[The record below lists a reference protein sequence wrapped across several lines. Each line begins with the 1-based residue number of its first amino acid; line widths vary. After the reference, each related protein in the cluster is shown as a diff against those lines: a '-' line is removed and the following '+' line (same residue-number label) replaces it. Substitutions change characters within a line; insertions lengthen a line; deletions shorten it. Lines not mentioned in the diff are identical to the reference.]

1 MLSRKTQEKK
11 AVYNPG
17 WLAFMK
23 HVDGKEGWYESAE
36 CWVEIE
42 SGTDAYCD
50 PSDKINQELFSFRT
64 TCCKYDNGWYVMEEN
79 LKIDPPVETLNK
91 GIDNVL
97 FVETLVSIFSRE
109 PINLCQSRDVPVPS
123 GGGKDDDDLIEVIN
137 AKTGETGKISRADS
151 RDSSADGLKTRRYKN
166 SSKPLGY
173 SVLFMLLKARNEAI
187 HKEQKKIALKEA
199 IGSKKGKPSIVATP
213 TIEEESEPYPSMP
226 TCNQAQMHREKINP
240 PNLRLVNS
248 LVARPVNKREIRANP
263 KAQEALDLEWK
274 KLVKKDV
281 WLYDTVPEWKDV
293 SNRAKKPGEKVHV
306 GKVFEICVEK
316 GSELH
321 PEGDK
326 LRNF

>member
-1 MLSRKTQEKK
+1 MSVQGCT
-11 AVYNPG
+11 
-17 WLAFMK
+17 
-23 HVDGKEGWYESAE
+23 
-36 CWVEIE
+36 C
-42 SGTDAYCD
+42 T
-50 PSDKINQELFSFRT
+50 FR
-64 TCCKYDNGWYVMEEN
+64 
-79 LKIDPPVETLNK
+79 
-91 GIDNVL
+91 
-97 FVETLVSIFSRE
+97 
-109 PINLCQSRDVPVPS
+109 
-123 GGGKDDDDLIEVIN
+123 GGKDDDDLIEVIN

-151 RDSSADGLKTRRYKN
+151 RDSSADGLKTTRYKN

-173 SVLFMLLKARNEAI
+173 SVLFMLLKARKEAI
-187 HKEQKKIALKEA
+187 HKEQKKIALKQA
-199 IGSKKGKPSIVATP
+199 IGSKKGKPSIVVTP

-316 GSELH
+316 GSEGITLEMKMPMWLSFLNLVPH
-321 PEGDK
+321 QPQWKQGKVWMLMEPGRASLFNK
-326 LRNF
+326 MMVSKHTHRLPCGE